1 MVRARTIATV
11 LKVPTPKDFLDFL
24 RWEHDR
30 ITQPHGGNLVSAADT
45 TEEATPAPKLH
56 LDSVGQAGLTIAGI
70 NNLKGN
76 QS

>member
-11 LKVPTPKDFLDFL
+11 LKVPTPQDFL
-24 RWEHDR
+24 RFAR
-30 ITQPHGGNLVSAADT
+30 GQNGIT

-76 QS
+76 LS